1 MATQRSRSRG
11 PLNQGPNRGHL
22 FEDWVMVPAF
32 NNNRDVPPT
41 ADYLPFP
48 AYDFPKLAQLTLNLR
63 NQYNNPGNRERWAP
77 LQLPMHDFIYL
88 KGLVTNLKSKL
99 RPEGEQYKQQSNPMN
114 FEMFMLLII
123 RLKNFTKEQ
132 QLREFY
138 KIVTVMENFSQIEEC
153 LIARY
158 KHGPELYTLLDI
170 LDHTFEEWL
179 YHLLKKT
186 SSLGT
191 YSWNKQFTVYQSVLR
206 ERFTQF
212 TSTTGWE
219 GHEARINQ
227 CLGILPN
234 VVYQHEQSERA
245 LALPNRVKRFYRT
258 LTNQFMYSCHLLRT
272 EIPARFQ
279 LTFAFIESLGNLI
292 CERRITI
299 KHALTL
305 IALVYP
311 DQAKNTALIM
321 ALLHFHCKSL
331 SEIGA
336 NEVLQLMIAGYTYKL
351 ATDTAES
358 KKKNKKEKA
367 REVTLQE
374 IESLADPEIVKKVRQ
389 LYEKESSESK
399 EKEEKKE
406 SKKESKEEK
415 KESKEEKKES
425 KEEKKESKKEV
436 KEEKSSNKKS
446 KKQDINENI
455 KEKMVENFGK
465 LSDLTSK
472 YSGPLSKLLSKADK
486 EFFNN
491 VEQQL
496 ADTDPVIAS
505 ALLYVAHTVRKG
517 ITIENWNSFARSLT
531 YTLRSSLPGTKPR
544 GPPPKMSPLEM
555 LRTFHVRPAIRGDIL
570 LANAPKVYGALG
582 IVFSHGMH
590 KVLNSMD
597 SNESVLTNEEKES
610 IKEKTDE
617 EKKGDSSN

>member
-331 SEIGA
+331 SEIGTD
-336 NEVLQLMIAGYTYKL
+336 EVLQLMIAGYTYKL
-351 ATDTAES
+351 ATDKEEN
-358 KKKNKKEKA
+358 KNKNKKDKA
-367 REVTLQE
+367 KEITLQE
-374 IESLADPEIVKKVRQ
+374 IESLADPEIAKKVRE
-389 LYEKESSESK
+389 LYEKESKEAKEKEEKKGSKDSSESK
-399 EKEEKKE
+399 EKEEKK
-406 SKKESKEEK
+406 SKQ
-415 KESKEEKKES
+415 
-425 KEEKKESKKEV
+425 
-436 KEEKSSNKKS
+436 KS
-446 KKQDINENI
+446 KAPGKQQVNKDI
-455 KEKMVENFGK
+455 KEKMAENFGK

-472 YSGPLSKLLSKADK
+472 YSGPISKLLSKADK
-486 EFFNN
+486 EFFDK
-491 VEQQL
+491 VEEQL
-496 ADTDPVIAS
+496 ADTDPVVAS
-505 ALLYVAHTVRKG
+505 SLLYVAHTLRKG
-517 ITIENWNSFARSLT
+517 ITIENWNSFARSMT
-531 YTLRSSLPGTKPR
+531 YSLRSSLPGTKPR

>member
-1 MATQRSRSRG
+1 MATQRSRNRG
-11 PLNQGPNRGHL
+11 QNNQGEERGHR

-153 LIARY
+153 LIAKY

-399 EKEEKKE
+399 EKEEKKGSKESSE
-406 SKKESKEEK
+406 SKEKEEK
-415 KESKEEKKES
+415 KSKQ
-425 KEEKKESKKEV
+425 
-436 KEEKSSNKKS
+436 KS
-446 KKQDINENI
+446 KAPGKQQVNKDI
-455 KEKMVENFGK
+455 KEKMAENFGK

-472 YSGPLSKLLSKADK
+472 YSGPISKLLSKADK
-486 EFFNN
+486 EFFDK
-491 VEQQL
+491 VEEQL
-496 ADTDPVIAS
+496 ADTDPVVAS
-505 ALLYVAHTVRKG
+505 SLLYVAHTLRKG
-517 ITIENWNSFARSLT
+517 ITIENWNSFARSMT
-531 YTLRSSLPGTKPR
+531 YSLRSSLPGTKPR